1 MTASL
6 FFTVLLASL
15 ATVGLGV
22 YLLRILGFKN
32 LPPTLLLGAG
42 YGLGAVA
49 LAKLLHLASNVG
61 VALDTAGWILV
72 SFGLLAVG
80 WAIRQRFFSGVTP
93 VYLSRQA
100 NPRKGSNPFRTWNLD
115 PLIAALV
122 LLLAAHLAITL
133 SNNLLRP
140 IFPWDAFTTWMYRA
154 KAWALQNSIT
164 PMASVND
171 WITAG
176 GQSGYALYASH
187 YPAALSI
194 YAAFMSALV
203 TGWQPAAASLPW
215 SLCLLALC
223 MSAHGLL
230 VLAGIS
236 NRLAL
241 IGAYLLGS
249 MPLLNIHAALAGYG
263 DLWMALYAGSGLAAL
278 LVWRM
283 SGRTTALWLAMLLLL
298 AGTQIKTE
306 GWLWLGLGLA
316 FIAIEWLA
324 IRVGYLS
331 LLASLFVI
339 AGVIGGLGITSLT
352 LGPLGQWG
360 FDETHL
366 HAGALGS
373 FALRPYNP
381 AGNYWSILFEQG
393 NFLLLASFYLLAL
406 ALMTIKSRH
415 HAASLWVIGLL
426 IAGSQLIIFGLSSYS
441 LYAETG
447 TAITRIFLHFTPV
460 AVVSIILGWAEI
472 EEKIGVKAHQAMQP
486 DHEDASTFSWPTLA
500 SSSALV
506 VLALMVPIGLLAI
519 QSPPSFQ
526 ATNEQMIAM
535 VGKTK
540 NTGIGRQFIESPINV
555 GVLKASS
562 AIPSEPLRYLRT
574 AATIQNAE
582 SASFYW
588 INEGETQVNSTPLT
602 LSGNS
607 IIDLN
612 QYEAWRTGN
621 KRELGFLIQTSE
633 FERTYLMGFSLASGI
648 GTEALP
654 SLFNHWNAR
663 ELLTQKTVNNTLGH
677 HDAPM
682 SLTAWLAIGMLV
694 LAAVFGAVLFAQQTK
709 LLGGVLGSAV
719 LSLWAIAS
727 TVTLLQTPL
736 LDCLTPE
743 SQCLTATGDDPHAS
757 DLTGLAEKIIANTAP
772 ETPILIVD
780 GGTPLTA
787 QKLPM
792 LLLPR
797 RAVQTTKRDAEL
809 FHSWDGATVLVGAE
823 TEATD
828 QVIKLLTS
836 QRSSN
841 TMIPLDNAKLFT
853 PNSL

>member
-1 MTASL
+1 MTASS

-72 SFGLLAVG
+72 SLGLVAVG
-80 WAIRQRFFSGVTP
+80 WEIQRRFFAGNIAVSA
-93 VYLSRQA
+93 SRQLGH
-100 NPRKGSNPFRTWNLD
+100 RKLSGPFGAWNVD

-164 PMASVND
+164 PMASVDD
-171 WITAG
+171 WIAAG
-176 GQSGYALYASH
+176 RQSGYALYASH
-187 YPAALSI
+187 YPTALSI
-194 YAAFMSALV
+194 YTAAMSALV
-203 TGWQPAAASLPW
+203 GGWQPAAASLPW

-249 MPLLNIHAALAGYG
+249 MPILNIHAGLAGYG
-263 DLWMALYAGSGLAAL
+263 DLWMALYAGGGLAAL
-278 LVWRM
+278 LAWRI
-283 SGRTTALWLAMLLLL
+283 SGRAVALWLAVLLLI

-306 GWLWLGLGLA
+306 GWLWLGLGLS
-316 FIAIEWLA
+316 FITIEWIAIR
-324 IRVGYLS
+324 IGYLKLFAS
-331 LLASLFVI
+331 LLVVT
-339 AGVIGGLGITSLT
+339 GVMWGLSITSLT

-360 FDETHL
+360 VDEKHL

-373 FALRPYNP
+373 YALRPYNP
-381 AGNYWSILFEQG
+381 AGSYWNTLFEQG
-393 NFLLLASFYLLAL
+393 NFLLLASLYLLAL
-406 ALMTIKSRH
+406 ALMTIKGRH
-415 HAASLWVIGLL
+415 HAASLWVMGLL
-426 IAGSQLIIFGLSSYS
+426 IAGSQLIIFGLSAYS

-472 EEKIGVKAHQAMQP
+472 EEKIGVKASQALQS
-486 DHEDASTFSWPTLA
+486 DHRESSIFFWPRLI

-506 VLALMVPIGLLAI
+506 VLALIAPIGLLAI
-519 QSPPSFQ
+519 QSPPSLQ
-526 ATNEQMIAM
+526 ATSEQMIAM
-535 VGKTK
+535 VGETK
-540 NTGIGRQFIESPINV
+540 NTDLGRQFIESPINV
-555 GVLKASS
+555 GALKAPG

-574 AATIQNAE
+574 AATIPNAQ

-677 HDAPM
+677 HDSPM
-682 SLTAWLAIGMLV
+682 SLTAWLTVGMALIASV
-694 LAAVFGAVLFAQQTK
+694 LGAVLFTQQRK
-709 LLGGVLGSAV
+709 LLRVFLGPTV
-719 LSLWAIAS
+719 LSLWAIGG
-727 TVTLLQTPL
+727 TVTLMETPL

-743 SQCLTATGDDPHAS
+743 SQCLTLTGDDPHAS
-757 DLTGLAEKIIANTAP
+757 ALTGLAEKITANTAP

-780 GGTPLTA
+780 GGSPLTA

-797 RAVQTTKRDAEL
+797 PAVQVTQIDTEL
-809 FHSWDGATVLVGAE
+809 MAAWEGVTVLLGTEDE
-823 TEATD
+823 TLDRVVSHFASRQSQKKMISLDDTT
-828 QVIKLLTS
+828 LLIGG
-836 QRSSN
+836 N
-841 TMIPLDNAKLFT
+841 L
-853 PNSL
+853 